1 MSGKRAW
8 QQKFGVGETERLAID
23 WSVRSTSILSTLGCA
38 YILVRCTFFQSNRR
52 DVSRLLVMTL
62 AAIQLVVSVVKLPAL
77 QFASLQKRFKRGDSD
92 GMLRP
97 YFLVNATADDSSTSS
112 AVFCQIQAYLL
123 DVFMLQAVLWN
134 ACMAYNLLRWVVY
147 RDSEEKLQSRFWVY
161 FFGTSV
167 FCVVWGFTGALPV
180 WSYQNNPQVS
190 SLFGFSRFYC
200 WMKFPDYI
208 LYRFVPFVVL
218 TLLFMVA
225 VVIKVRKVVAV
236 RARRLSMTPSVAD
249 PVATKI
255 QRTLLYY
262 VVGFLCLYTLPT
274 AYRFLEAA
282 MENKDEATSNGWSRG
297 GSGNGSSKS
306 PNSEWTRNATAHSQG
321 GEHSTFMQVFAVVSE
336 VLVNLQGFVIAVIFH
351 RCSVSRRCKSQSS
364 SSGEGSS
371 LEPDA
376 CMDDARSC
384 ASKSEAV
391 YMCGASGRIF
401 ASTFNMAEGA
411 VPPPEQLERWIPKG
425 HDIYVIG
432 VQECIDLRTMRHVMA
447 SHLQRI
453 NGKTYIEYGREIGR
467 TETLLGYHGFI
478 AITVY
483 VAADDVH
490 AGHFHMHLDA
500 TSKVNRGKNLIGL
513 GRASNKG
520 AVGFAFRYFNVT
532 FAVLTCHLASDSTG
546 KSKIKKRHHDGASI
560 LTNMHL
566 QSIENEFDC
575 HLMAHHTIFMGD
587 LNYRLTA
594 LDATPDRILHMI
606 TDVINTSRRRHE
618 SKRVDVCRDMF
629 LASSPS
635 SSQYSMSVPGNP
647 ELKDYASE
655 VSSGDTDVYLL
666 TESPSAVLGNGFSM
680 ERAAAARGV
689 MTPHHLGH
697 PNVESPYSMASSSAF
712 SPVLQSWQSLFLHD
726 ELKQSMADG
735 VILSDFEEA
744 KIAFPPTYRRVL
756 DQMLDVRQ
764 PTTVAQVAA
773 LYTTVLGEGRVRVP
787 SYTDRILFHS
797 LPGLR
802 DRFTCV
808 QYTSAEYIGTSDH
821 KPVSCVFDVL
831 VDKAAAVV
839 SPRPVPRRL
848 LAGGHPPHNVVYGVQ
863 LTQLNVRWGPTL
875 EDFETSDE
883 SDGGNLSNK
892 CAQDSFSS
900 DLSQATTASGTIQ
913 PGMIFE
919 GLRVRSVF
927 PLPCEDPFA
936 EERKLVEVADNL
948 LFSSGQGTGTTLKPT
963 WKLNAWPALLQHGLR
978 HSAVLPLRKPL
989 HLAMNFILP
998 SGTTAG
1004 QCVVSLTQASH
1015 RPSRKLDFVATIS
1028 VGGRRTG
1035 ELTGKATLSIDMA
1048 P

>member
-1 MSGKRAW
+1 MSSPAC
-8 QQKFGVGETERLAID
+8 
-23 WSVRSTSILSTLGCA
+23 SILSTLGCA

-97 YFLVNATADDSSTSS
+97 YFLVNATADDSSSSS

-236 RARRLSMTPSVAD
+236 RARRCVKDSLHRLVYSYINSISCIRLSMTSSVAD

-282 MENKDEATSNGWSRG
+282 MENEDEAPSNGWSRG
-297 GSGNGSSKS
+297 GSGNGSTKS
-306 PNSEWTRNATAHSQG
+306 PNSGWTR
-321 GEHSTFMQVFAVVSE
+321 
-336 VLVNLQGFVIAVIFH
+336 FVIAVIFH

-391 YMCGASGRIF
+391 FMCGASGRIF

-411 VPPPEQLERWIPKG
+411 VPPPEQLEQWISKG

-453 NGKTYIEYGREIGR
+453 NGKEFVEYGREIGR

-500 TSKVNRGKNLIGL
+500 TS
-513 GRASNKG
+513 
-520 AVGFAFRYFNVT
+520 
-532 FAVLTCHLASDSTG
+532 

-606 TDVINTSRRRHE
+606 TDVINTSGRRHE
-618 SKRVDVCRDMF
+618 SKRIDGCRDMF
-629 LASSPS
+629 LASSAT
-635 SSQYSMSVPGNP
+635 SSQYSISAPGYP
-647 ELKDYASE
+647 ALKDYASE
-655 VSSGDTDVYLL
+655 VSSGDTDVYFL

-712 SPVLQSWQSLFLHD
+712 SPVLLSWQSLFLHD

-802 DRFTCV
+802 DLFTCV

-913 PGMIFE
+913 PGM
-919 GLRVRSVF
+919 VF
-927 PLPCEDPFA
+927 DPFA

>member
-1 MSGKRAW
+1 
-8 QQKFGVGETERLAID
+8 
-23 WSVRSTSILSTLGCA
+23 
-38 YILVRCTFFQSNRR
+38 
-52 DVSRLLVMTL
+52 
-62 AAIQLVVSVVKLPAL
+62 
-77 QFASLQKRFKRGDSD
+77 
-92 GMLRP
+92 
-97 YFLVNATADDSSTSS
+97 
-112 AVFCQIQAYLL
+112 
-123 DVFMLQAVLWN
+123 
-134 ACMAYNLLRWVVY
+134 
-147 RDSEEKLQSRFWVY
+147 
-161 FFGTSV
+161 
-167 FCVVWGFTGALPV
+167 
-180 WSYQNNPQVS
+180 
-190 SLFGFSRFYC
+190 
-200 WMKFPDYI
+200 
-208 LYRFVPFVVL
+208 
-218 TLLFMVA
+218 
-225 VVIKVRKVVAV
+225 
-236 RARRLSMTPSVAD
+236 
-249 PVATKI
+249 
-255 QRTLLYY
+255 
-262 VVGFLCLYTLPT
+262 
-274 AYRFLEAA
+274 
-282 MENKDEATSNGWSRG
+282 
-297 GSGNGSSKS
+297 
-306 PNSEWTRNATAHSQG
+306 
-321 GEHSTFMQVFAVVSE
+321 
-336 VLVNLQGFVIAVIFH
+336 
-351 RCSVSRRCKSQSS
+351 
-364 SSGEGSS
+364 
-371 LEPDA
+371 
-376 CMDDARSC
+376 
-384 ASKSEAV
+384 
-391 YMCGASGRIF
+391 
-401 ASTFNMAEGA
+401 
-411 VPPPEQLERWIPKG
+411 
-425 HDIYVIG
+425 
-432 VQECIDLRTMRHVMA
+432 
-447 SHLQRI
+447 
-453 NGKTYIEYGREIGR
+453 
-467 TETLLGYHGFI
+467 
-478 AITVY
+478 
-483 VAADDVH
+483 
-490 AGHFHMHLDA
+490 
-500 TSKVNRGKNLIGL
+500 
-513 GRASNKG
+513 
-520 AVGFAFRYFNVT
+520 
-532 FAVLTCHLASDSTG
+532 
-546 KSKIKKRHHDGASI
+546 
-560 LTNMHL
+560 MHL

-606 TDVINTSRRRHE
+606 TDVINTSGRRHE
-618 SKRVDVCRDMF
+618 SKRIDGCRDMF
-629 LASSPS
+629 LASSAT
-635 SSQYSMSVPGNP
+635 SSQYSISAPGYP
-647 ELKDYASE
+647 ALKDYASE

-712 SPVLQSWQSLFLHD
+712 SPVLLSWQSLFLHD

-764 PTTVAQVAA
+764 LTTVAQVAA

-913 PGMIFE
+913 PGMVFE